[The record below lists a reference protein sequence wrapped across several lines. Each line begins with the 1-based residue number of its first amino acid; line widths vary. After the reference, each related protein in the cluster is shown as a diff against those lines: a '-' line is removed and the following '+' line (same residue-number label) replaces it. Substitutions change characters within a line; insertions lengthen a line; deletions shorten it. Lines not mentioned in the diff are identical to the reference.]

1 MKPAEEAEKECLE
14 IGGDPEEYNAEPRVE
29 IPSESTERSKE
40 AMLLKDQIQ
49 SNPKRAQ
56 GL

>member
-1 MKPAEEAEKECLE
+1 MKPAEEAEKECPE

-29 IPSESTERSKE
+29 IPPESTERSKE
-40 AMLLKDQIQ
+40 ATLLKDQTQ